1 MAHQSLLHWKKGVVC
16 SVTVAHA
23 QHYCQGP
30 REPCSSQTSLWGR
43 DAAPPSLRGI
53 VQAPPAIHPPTQ
65 ETRPSM
71 ILHSGLVTA
80 RLPRSEEII
89 APGGSLLSLW
99 IHLLLG
105 KFLQDQGHWPRLTQ
119 GEEQPSFHMELH
131 PEPVALPPAC
141 QLTQPPAQL
150 QAQAPLA
157 GVQSACRGL
166 VYSP

>member
-1 MAHQSLLHWKKGVVC
+1 MPSITVRGPGSPAPARPASGEGMLPCHLFGVLSRPPQQS
-16 SVTVAHA
+16 T
-23 QHYCQGP
+23 P
-30 REPCSSQTSLWGR
+30 T
-43 DAAPPSLRGI
+43 
-53 VQAPPAIHPPTQ
+53 TQ
-65 ETRPSM
+65 ETRPST